1 MDCAM
6 YITLRFGFGLSLTMI
21 PIWPLLTLPQDP
33 FSKSYFTF
41 YVALMFLWGH
51 GAMCITT
58 LIPIYEFMYP
68 EKEEE
73 VPAPSEEVKVAPVA
87 FTGEQEQV
95 MGFYQPAAGAGA
107 AVPMAPAPQPA
118 AVDYSQ
124 VGSA

>member
-1 MDCAM
+1 MGGCGEPGDVPRLGSSA
-6 YITLRFGFGLSLTMI
+6 GLSA
-21 PIWPLLTLPQDP
+21 D
-33 FSKSYFTF
+33 FT
-41 YVALMFLWGH
+41 H
-51 GAMCITT
+51 SITT

-73 VPAPSEEVKVAPVA
+73 APAPSEEVKVAPVA